1 MQIITIRSRD
11 WLTPGIRDSGTV
23 KSKQGRQKREP
34 YYALGG
40 NGKRLIA
47 TTENSRE
54 VPSKKKTVQ
63 PR

>member
-34 YYALGG
+34 FYTLGG
-40 NGKRLIA
+40 NA
-47 TTENSRE
+47 NC
-54 VPSKKKTVQ
+54 
-63 PR
+63 